1 MKYLFFD
8 TETTGVPRNYKAP
21 ITDTDNWPRLV
32 QLGAILADEEGN
44 VLDAINLVVYPDG
57 FSIPKEASDVH
68 GITTERAREIGQPLP
83 DVLTMYCELLQQADV
98 VVGHNISFDIHI
110 VGAELYRL
118 GMNTLQLMG
127 KKSICTMQSSI
138 KYCNIPGK
146 YGPKWPKLIE
156 LHEVLFGCGFDGA
169 HDAMA
174 DIRATKDCFYE
185 LQKRGIV

>member
-32 QLGAILADEEGN
+32 QLGAILADEEGT

-68 GITTERAREIGQPLP
+68 GITTERAREIGQPLL
-83 DVLTMYCELLQQADV
+83 DVLAQYCELLQQADV

-110 VGAELYRL
+110 VGAELYRQ

-127 KKSICTMQSSI
+127 KKSVCTMQSSI
-138 KYCNIPGK
+138 QYCNIPGK

-185 LQKRGIV
+185 LQKRGVV